1 MIDLMLEI
9 KNECDFCLFK
19 TFLGWQERHKLQV
32 LSTNKAY
39 AAYCIYV

>member
-9 KNECDFCLFK
+9 KNECDFK